1 VTLNISAGQTT
12 PDSGGPGAGSASAG
26 AGEPA
31 ADTPERR
38 ALNAE
43 VIAELSSWNPREFIG
58 AFRRWH
64 HGSLSLIHL
73 NVLTLL
79 EVEGPLSMSKLAEGL
94 DVSVA
99 SATGI
104 VDRMEQRGLVER
116 QHDLAD
122 RRVVVVHG
130 TPAGAKV
137 FEDIDDHRRTGLAK
151 LLSRLTDAE
160 LSGLL
165 AGHRALRAARAA
177 AVAERDATDLKSATD
192 AGPATNEAQP

>member
-1 VTLNISAGQTT
+1 VTLNISAEQSIRDDAT
-12 PDSGGPGAGSASAG
+12 
-26 AGEPA
+26 PA
-31 ADTPERR
+31 ADAADAPERAVTPARR
-38 ALNAE
+38 ALSTE
-43 VIAELSSWNPREFIG
+43 VIAELTAWNPREFIG

-64 HGSLSLIHL
+64 QGSLSLIHL

-79 EVEGPLSMSKLAEGL
+79 EVEGPLSMSKLAEAL

-116 QHDLAD
+116 RHDLAD

-130 TPAGAKV
+130 APGGAKV
-137 FEDIDDHRRTGLAK
+137 FEDIDEHRRNGLAK
-151 LLSRLTDAE
+151 LLSKLTDAE

-165 AGHRALRAARAA
+165 AGHRALRAARIA
-177 AVAERDATDLKSATD
+177 AVAERQAK
-192 AGPATNEAQP
+192 PAEGESKP

>member
-1 VTLNISAGQTT
+1 M
-12 PDSGGPGAGSASAG
+12 PGAV
-26 AGEPA
+26 ETA
-31 ADTPERR
+31 ATDANAERR

-43 VIAELSSWNPREFIG
+43 VIAELTSWNPREFIG

-73 NVLTLL
+73 NVLTVL
-79 EVEGPLSMSKLAEGL
+79 EVEGPLSMSKLAESL

-116 QHDLAD
+116 RHDLAD
-122 RRVVVVHG
+122 RRVVVVH
-130 TPAGAKV
+130 PAAGGAKV
-137 FEDIDDHRRTGLAK
+137 FQDMDEHRRAALGR
-151 LLSRLTDAE
+151 LLTRLSDAE

-165 AGHRALRAARAA
+165 NGHRALRAARAA
-177 AVAERDATDLKSATD
+177 IVGERDATDPR
-192 AGPATNEAQP
+192 PATEEPGP

>member
-1 VTLNISAGQTT
+1 VPLNISAEQSSSE
-12 PDSGGPGAGSASAG
+12 PRGPGADPSETG
-26 AGEPA
+26 APDPDAPGAHEAAETPA
-31 ADTPERR
+31 RR

-64 HGSLSLIHL
+64 QGSLSLIHL
-73 NVLTLL
+73 NVLALL
-79 EVEGPLSMSKLAEGL
+79 EVEGPLSMSKLAEAL

-116 QHDLAD
+116 RHDLAD

-130 TPAGAKV
+130 APGGAKV
-137 FEDIDDHRRTGLAK
+137 FEDIDEHRRTGLAK

-165 AGHRALRAARAA
+165 AGHRALRVARAA
-177 AVAERDATDLKSATD
+177 AVAERDARAAEGESK
-192 AGPATNEAQP
+192 P

>member
-1 VTLNISAGQTT
+1 MTLNISAGESIRGVAALAE
-12 PDSGGPGAGSASAG
+12 DALGAP
-26 AGEPA
+26 E
-31 ADTPERR
+31 TPERR

-43 VIAELSSWNPREFIG
+43 VIAELTSWNPREFIG

-64 HGSLSLIHL
+64 HGSLSLIHI
-73 NVLTLL
+73 NVLTVL
-79 EVEGPLSMSKLAEGL
+79 EVDGPLSMSKLAESL

-122 RRVVVVHG
+122 RRVVIVH
-130 TPAGAKV
+130 PAAGGAKV
-137 FEDIDDHRRTGLAK
+137 FQDMDEHRRAALGR
-151 LLSRLTDAE
+151 LLTRLSDVE

-165 AGHRALRAARAA
+165 NGHRALRAARAA
-177 AVAERDATDLKSATD
+177 VVGEHDVK
-192 AGPATNEAQP
+192 PADDEPKAAADEVKR

>member
-1 VTLNISAGQTT
+1 MPLNIGTKQST
-12 PDSGGPGAGSASAG
+12 PSTDTL
-26 AGEPA
+26 A
-31 ADTPERR
+31 ADTAGAPESPKRR

-43 VIAELSSWNPREFIG
+43 VIAELSSWNPREFVG

-64 HGSLSLIHL
+64 QGSLSLIHL

-79 EVEGPLSMSKLAEGL
+79 EVEGPLSMSKLAEAL

-116 QHDLAD
+116 RHDQAD
-122 RRVVVVHG
+122 RRVVIVHSAPG
-130 TPAGAKV
+130 GAKV

-165 AGHRALRAARAA
+165 AGHRALRLARAA
-177 AVAERDATDLKSATD
+177 VAAERAATAAECESK
-192 AGPATNEAQP
+192 P

>member
-1 VTLNISAGQTT
+1 VTLNISAGQT
-12 PDSGGPGAGSASAG
+12 SSEPGAPDADSSAASTHETSETA
-26 AGEPA
+26 
-31 ADTPERR
+31 ERR

-43 VIAELSSWNPREFIG
+43 VIAELTSWNPREFIG

-73 NVLTLL
+73 NVLTVL
-79 EVEGPLSMSKLAEGL
+79 EVDGPLSMSKLAESL

-116 QHDLAD
+116 RHDLAD
-122 RRVVVVHG
+122 RRVVVVH
-130 TPAGAKV
+130 PAAGGAKV
-137 FEDIDDHRRTGLAK
+137 FQDMDEHRRAALGR
-151 LLSRLTDAE
+151 LLTRLSDDE

-165 AGHRALRAARAA
+165 NGHRALRAARAA
-177 AVAERDATDLKSATD
+177 VVGERGATDSK
-192 AGPATNEAQP
+192 PATEAPKP

>member
-1 VTLNISAGQTT
+1 MTLNISAEQSI
-12 PDSGGPGAGSASAG
+12 PDDPKLAADASGAS
-26 AGEPA
+26 EPA
-31 ADTPERR
+31 ATPARR

-64 HGSLSLIHL
+64 QGSLSLIHL
-73 NVLTLL
+73 NVLTVL
-79 EVEGPLSMSKLAEGL
+79 EVDGPLSMSKLAESL

-116 QHDLAD
+116 RHDLVD
-122 RRVVVVHG
+122 RRVVVVH
-130 TPAGAKV
+130 PAAGGAKV
-137 FEDIDDHRRTGLAK
+137 FQDMDEHRRAALGR
-151 LLSRLTDAE
+151 LLTRLSDTE

-165 AGHRALRAARAA
+165 NGHRALRAARAA
-177 AVAERDATDLKSATD
+177 VVGERHATDPRLATEE
-192 AGPATNEAQP
+192 PAP

>member
-1 VTLNISAGQTT
+1 MALNISAEQNTA
-12 PDSGGPGAGSASAG
+12 GPE
-26 AGEPA
+26 EPVH
-31 ADTPERR
+31 R
-38 ALNAE
+38 ALADE

-79 EVEGPLSMSKLAEGL
+79 EVDGPLSMSRLADAL

-116 QHDLAD
+116 EHDLTD
-122 RRVVVVHG
+122 RRVVVVH
-130 TPAGAKV
+130 PAPGGAKI
-137 FEDIDDHRRTGLAK
+137 FDDIDERRRTGLAK
-151 LLSRLTDAE
+151 LLVQLTDAE
-160 LSGLL
+160 LAGLL
-165 AGHRALRAARAA
+165 AGHRALRMARAA
-177 AVAERDATDLKSATD
+177 AIEERTASEVT
-192 AGPATNEAQP
+192 P

>member
-1 VTLNISAGQTT
+1 VTLNISAGESI
-12 PDSGGPGAGSASAG
+12 PEAAAPGEDPSGSVEA
-26 AGEPA
+26 PA
-31 ADTPERR
+31 IAETAERR

-43 VIAELSSWNPREFIG
+43 VIAELTSWNPREFIG

-64 HGSLSLIHL
+64 RGSLSLIHL

-79 EVEGPLSMSKLAEGL
+79 EVEGPLSMSKLAESL

-116 QHDLAD
+116 RHDLAD
-122 RRVVVVHG
+122 RRVVVVH
-130 TPAGAKV
+130 PATGGAKV
-137 FEDIDDHRRTGLAK
+137 FQDIDEHRRRGLAMLLRK
-151 LLSRLTDAE
+151 LSDAE

-165 AGHRALRAARAA
+165 IGHRALRAARTS
-177 AVAERDATDLKSATD
+177 AVARRDATAPE
-192 AGPATNEAQP
+192 GEAKP